1 MMPKRSLSIILLAT
15 FVWMIGG
22 PILAAAV
29 EPPNEVFFSMHHE
42 EGLPCHHDNHDNHDR
57 KDHEPCE
64 DECPWFWCPGHAS
77 VLYTF
82 TIAYSATLCLKPEF
96 CFDLYDFVLLA
107 GIHSRVFRPPRA

>member
-1 MMPKRSLSIILLAT
+1 MIPKRFLSIILLAT
-15 FVWMIGG
+15 FAWMIGG

-29 EPPNEVFFSMHHE
+29 EPPNEVFSSMHHE
-42 EGLPCHHDNHDNHDR
+42 DGLPCHHDNDNN
-57 KDHEPCE
+57 DHEPCE

-82 TIAYSATLCLKPEF
+82 SIAYSATPRFKPEY
-96 CFDLYDFVLLA
+96 CFDLYDFILLA